1 MATPK
6 LKVGDTF
13 VYTEEMSTAT
23 HRRWR
28 SGKDKNRDLIGKTLE
43 VASFTSTVTSNL
55 DCYTVKIN
63 GDQFSFVCEDI
74 DWFLPETKPR
84 TLDDVKEG
92 DVLELIGDRELRRVV
107 LGRAGKF
114 IIVGREDDTD
124 KFYLM
129 TLDSFKKNYK
139 LADQPEER
147 WKPEMG
153 EWYEN
158 VDEFGEVNEA
168 SWRDDD
174 IDNERWNLG
183 NCFKKGSGEAQ
194 KAASELK
201 EFWRGRINNQ
211 K

>member
-13 VYTEEMSTAT
+13 VYTQEMSTAT

-63 GDQFSFVCEDI
+63 GDQFSFVCKDI
-74 DWFLPETKPR
+74 DWFLPETNPR
-84 TLDDVKEG
+84 TLDDVKKG
-92 DVLELIGDRELRRVV
+92 DVLVDRDGAKWVVVARTGQVV
-107 LGRAGKF
+107 LLCAESNAIPWPFTIDLLKER
-114 IIVGREDDTD
+114 
-124 KFYLM
+124 
-129 TLDSFKKNYK
+129 NYK
-139 LADQPEER
+139 FADQPAER
-147 WKPEMG
+147 WKPEDG

-158 VDEFGEVNEA
+158 VDEFCEVNEA

-174 IDNERWNLG
+174 IDNKRWNLG
-183 NCFKKGSGEAQ
+183 NCFKKGSAEAQ

-201 EFWRGRINNQ
+201 EFWRGRLT
-211 K
+211 KKKCP